1 MKDLRG
7 RTAVITG
14 AASGLGREFAR
25 RAHAEGMQLVLADVE
40 VEPLNALVAELG
52 ADGCK
57 VLGEV
62 VDVSRGD
69 EVARLAER
77 AYAEFGDVALLFNNA
92 GVGSGGYVWEN
103 SEADWTWV
111 LGVNLHG
118 VVHGIRQF
126 VPRMLASGRPAHVIN
141 TASVAG
147 LLCAPVMG
155 VYNVSK
161 HAVVA
166 LTETLYHDLKMAGA
180 SIGVSLLCPAFV
192 PTGIALSHRN
202 RPSELRGVA
211 PTASQKL
218 AHQAIVKAVDSG
230 RLTAADVA
238 RITFEAIAEKR
249 FYVFTHPQIL
259 PSVQI
264 RFDDIIGQRQ
274 PTDPY
279 LVKPTARPQRPDG
292 GSSEAR

>member
-69 EVARLAER
+69 EVARLAEC

-111 LGVNLHG
+111 LGVNLYG

-126 VPRMLASGRPAHVIN
+126 VPRMLAAGRPAHVIN

-166 LTETLYHDLKMAGA
+166 LTETLQHDLKMAGA
-180 SIGVSLLCPAFV
+180 TIGVSLLCPAFV

-202 RPSELRGVA
+202 RPTGLRGAA

-218 AHQAIVKAVDSG
+218 AHQAIVKAVDAG

-238 RITFEAIAEKR
+238 RITFEAIADDR

-259 PSVQI
+259 QSVQI
-264 RFDDIIGQRQ
+264 RFDDIIGQRT

-279 LVKPTARPQRPDG
+279 LVKPSARPQRPDD
-292 GSSEAR
+292 GSSEPR

>member
-92 GVGSGGYVWEN
+92 GVGSGQVVN
-103 SEADWTWV
+103 SENAQ
-111 LGVNLHG
+111 G
-118 VVHGIRQF
+118 
-126 VPRMLASGRPAHVIN
+126 
-141 TASVAG
+141 G
-147 LLCAPVMG
+147 L
-155 VYNVSK
+155 
-161 HAVVA
+161 
-166 LTETLYHDLKMAGA
+166 
-180 SIGVSLLCPAFV
+180 
-192 PTGIALSHRN
+192 
-202 RPSELRGVA
+202 
-211 PTASQKL
+211 
-218 AHQAIVKAVDSG
+218 
-230 RLTAADVA
+230 
-238 RITFEAIAEKR
+238 
-249 FYVFTHPQIL
+249 
-259 PSVQI
+259 
-264 RFDDIIGQRQ
+264 
-274 PTDPY
+274 
-279 LVKPTARPQRPDG
+279 
-292 GSSEAR
+292 